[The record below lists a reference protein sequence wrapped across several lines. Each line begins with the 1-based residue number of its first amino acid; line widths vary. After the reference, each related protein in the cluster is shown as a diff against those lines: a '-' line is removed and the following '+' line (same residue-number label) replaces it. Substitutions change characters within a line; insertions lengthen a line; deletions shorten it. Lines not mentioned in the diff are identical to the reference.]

1 MKQLFRTLTLLALP
15 LVVAACNTDYNFDN
29 ISLEVTVGDA
39 EGIAIPLGETG
50 EITLASLLEESGLET
65 DDNGTYGFSFSD
77 SMSYTASLG
86 TIDPIT
92 GIAPTID
99 PVSASF
105 IGNINANIPT
115 FSASKEL
122 AFPSGVTGGMDI
134 PAGFPLLGQ
143 DFNMHYDP
151 HTFEGNFQVEVPEQI
166 ASVKTIY
173 FGANG
178 EGSTIDLQ
186 FDLGGIAGVSDKRL
200 IEKFNI
206 ELPAGFT
213 LDKVAGEPI
222 NDYVTIYPGEGS
234 STPNHFHI
242 ENYNMTG
249 NHLSVAICV
258 KSVDLSSHTI
268 SQEGMLTISENV
280 TYDLDFTGSFKAG
293 RVEATS
299 PKVTVEANLSLYEAT
314 FVTNNVSYS
323 FEYSSP
329 LTKSIEVPEEI
340 KAIYGISILDDTTG
354 NAPQLSLAMD
364 IENAPVDMLGL
375 RNVEITLPS
384 YIQLATGQSGWSYQN
399 GKLTGDFPEINTSG
413 TIDLGTFEIVGIGE
427 LDIQQGVIDLSGEIG
442 IKADIALPEGKEV
455 TLRVTH
461 EDMVIAPKIELP
473 DLRVESISGLID
485 PDFGDLVEPVEVELG
500 DFTASLEGIEM
511 DLNIASPILNVSVLN
526 PIGVGIDA
534 IVKIDA
540 YKEGAVAKSV
550 STPIMTIAPAE
561 GGQPTRSD
569 LCIVGDPTVLPAGVS
584 YYLVDGLTDLIGLL
598 PDKLVMT
605 LSAETNKSQPH
616 TITLQDSYTFEVD
629 YSVEAPL
636 AFSPME
642 NGHISY
648 TTTIEDVDLSSLKDV
663 AVVIES
669 LSVNIASESTL
680 PIDLTMSVELLD
692 ESGAPIECV
701 TSSTVGKIE
710 GTTETTP
717 KQSECS
723 LTLNIQTPEGV
734 SPFAEI
740 SRTKQ
745 VRCLLEGT
753 TLAGGSLRPD
763 QKIAAKLSLMLDKGI
778 TIDLGTIVPE
788 ENKPEPNEP

>member
-1 MKQLFRTLTLLALP
+1 MKQLYRTLTLLALP

-65 DDNGTYGFSFSD
+65 DENGTYGFSFDD
-77 SMSYTASLG
+77 SISYTAELG

-105 IGNINANIPT
+105 IGNINATIPQM
-115 FSASKEL
+115 SASKEL

-134 PAGFPLLGQ
+134 PASFPLLGQ
-143 DFNMHYDP
+143 DFHMHYDP
-151 HTFEGNFQVEVPEQI
+151 HTFEGEFEVEIPEQI
-166 ASVKTIY
+166 ASIKTIY
-173 FGANG
+173 FGDKG
-178 EGSTIDLQ
+178 EGSIIDLQ
-186 FDLGGIAGVSDKRL
+186 FDLGGMAGVSDKRL

-213 LDKVAGEPI
+213 LEKVAGEPI

-242 ENYNMTG
+242 ENYTMTG
-249 NHLSVAICV
+249 DHLTVDICV
-258 KSVDLSSHTI
+258 KSVDMSGHTI
-268 SQEGMLTISENV
+268 SPNGILTISEDV

-293 RVEATS
+293 TVEAIS
-299 PKVTVEANLSLYEAT
+299 PKVTVNANLALYEAT
-314 FVTNNVSYS
+314 FVTNDVTYL
-323 FEYSSP
+323 FEYNSP
-329 LTKSIEVPEEI
+329 LSKSIEVPAEI
-340 KAIYGISILDDTTG
+340 KEIHSISILDNQTSKV
-354 NAPQLSLAMD
+354 PQLSLAMN

-375 RNVEITLPS
+375 KNVEITLPS

-399 GKLTGDFPEINTSG
+399 GKLTGDFPEIKTG
-413 TIDLGTFEIVGIGE
+413 GRIDLGTFDIVGIGQ
-427 LDIQQGVIDLSGEIG
+427 LDIQNGIIDLSSDIG
-442 IKADIALPEGKEV
+442 LRAEIALPEGKEV

-461 EDMVIAPKIELP
+461 EDMVIAPEILLP
-473 DLRVESISGLID
+473 DLRVESITGVID
-485 PDFGDLVEPVEVELG
+485 PDFGDLVEPIEVELG
-500 DFTASLEGIEM
+500 DFTKSLEGIEL
-511 DLNIASPILNVSVLN
+511 DLNIASPILTVSVLN

-534 IVKIDA
+534 IIQIDA
-540 YKEGAVAKSV
+540 YKDGAVAKTI
-550 STPIMTIAPAE
+550 STPIMTIEPAVGNE
-561 GGQPTRSD
+561 PTRSE
-569 LCIVGDPTVLPAGVS
+569 LRIVGDPTVLPEGLS
-584 YYLVDGLTDLIGLL
+584 YYLVDGLTELIGLL

-605 LSAETNKSQPH
+605 LSAETNKQQAH

-636 AFSPME
+636 AFSPMKE
-642 NGHISY
+642 GHIRY

-663 AVVIES
+663 EVVIES

-680 PIDLTMSVELLD
+680 PIDLAMVVELLD
-692 ESGAPIECV
+692 ENGAPIECV

-710 GTTETTP
+710 GTTEAAT

-723 LTLNIQTPEGV
+723 VTLNIQTPEGV

-745 VRCLLEGT
+745 VRCTLEGT

-778 TIDLGTIVPE
+778 TIDLGSLST
-788 ENKPEPNEP
+788 KPEKEEEGK